1 MRRIVQNFDVF
12 EPLKCLSGF
21 RKEPAAA
28 LPCNKKGQ
36 RLGLR
41 GLIGPTQQVGKQ
53 LLQAAGI

>member
-1 MRRIVQNFDVF
+1 MCRIVRNFDPF

-28 LPCNKKGQ
+28 LTEDKKGK

-41 GLIGPTQQVGKQ
+41 GLIGPTDEVGKQ
-53 LLQAAGI
+53 LL

>member
-1 MRRIVQNFDVF
+1 MHRILRNFDEF
-12 EPLKCLSGF
+12 EYLERLSGF

-28 LPCNKKGQ
+28 LIRDEKGE

-53 LLQAAGI
+53 LLEAVGV